1 MYAQACCP
9 LSKLLT
15 LLLIIVVNV
24 GCTTTYQ
31 THWVEPSGFL
41 DDYSMLS
48 DGDGEDAVLSYW
60 KKDVDWSQYT
70 KMIFE
75 PIAIWTGKDSQLNE
89 LSHGQRF
96 QLKESLENQMRESL
110 KKDFRLVVRPSPNT
124 LRVQLV
130 ITEAET
136 SITLLD
142 FYSIL
147 YPTARV
153 LSELQMLS
161 LGTES
166 WVGSAG
172 YESRITDSETGELLM
187 ASVDR
192 RAGSKHL
199 SGAFDN
205 WDDVNESYKHWVV
218 QFTYQLCHK
227 RELPDCQEPDFWF

>member
-1 MYAQACCP
+1 MHTQTTYPVC
-9 LSKLLT
+9 KLLT
-15 LLLIIVVNV
+15 LACIIAFNI
-24 GCTTTYQ
+24 GCTKTYQ
-31 THWVEPSGFL
+31 THWVEPSGLL

-48 DGDGEDAVLSYW
+48 SGDGEDAVLSYW
-60 KKDVDWSQYT
+60 NENVDWSTYE

-89 LSHGQRF
+89 LSHGKRF
-96 QLKESLENQMRESL
+96 RLKESLEGQMRESL
-110 KKDFRLVVRPSPNT
+110 KKNFRLVVHPSPNT

-130 ITEAET
+130 STEAET
-136 SITLLD
+136 STTLLD

-147 YPTARV
+147 YPSARV
-153 LSELQMLS
+153 LSELQMIT

-172 YESRITDSETGELLM
+172 YESRITDAMTGELLM

-199 SGAFDN
+199 SGAFDD
-205 WDDVNESYKHWVV
+205 WDDVNEAYKHWVV
-218 QFTYQLCHK
+218 QFHSQLCHK
-227 RELPDCQEPDFWF
+227 RKLPNCVEPDFWF